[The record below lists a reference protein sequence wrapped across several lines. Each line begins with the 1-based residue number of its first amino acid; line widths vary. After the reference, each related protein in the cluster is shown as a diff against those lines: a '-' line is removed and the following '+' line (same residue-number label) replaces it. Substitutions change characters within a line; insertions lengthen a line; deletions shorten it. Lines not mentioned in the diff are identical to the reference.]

1 MVVMRIDIRFWTAIV
16 LIGICG
22 FAVAR
27 GWSIVLFSVAAD
39 ALKNPAEIAQAW
51 SSTPGVAST
60 ALETEVTDKIDPSDL
75 TAANNRRE
83 QLSAILSIKP
93 LSSYDWLSLSG
104 MLLVTDEPMQQV
116 LESLALSVL
125 TGPNEGYVMAE
136 RGIFGVSLWESL
148 SPDRKNRAAMDLAMG
163 RIAVLGEV
171 RERLRVVL
179 SSKTEQ
185 VRSELKNALLATG
198 VSPKEIEQRLGLKVV
213 GE

>member
-27 GWSIVLFSVAAD
+27 GWSIVRFSLAAD

-60 ALETEVTDKIDPSDL
+60 ALETEIRDKIDPSDL

-83 QLSAILSIKP
+83 QLSVLLSIKP

-104 MLLVTDEPMQQV
+104 MQLVTEEPIEQV
-116 LESLALSVL
+116 LESLELSVL

-148 SPDRKNRAAMDLAMG
+148 SPDLKNRAAMDLAMA
-163 RIAVLGEV
+163 RIAVQGEV
-171 RERLRVVL
+171 REKLRAVL
-179 SSKTEQ
+179 STKTEQ
-185 VRSELKNALLATG
+185 VRSELHKALLATG
-198 VSPKEIEQRLGLKVV
+198 VSPKEIEQRLGL
-213 GE
+213 